1 MGLKIQKNQQN
12 KDFHVQVIAASQG
25 DAHAFEALYQEFFPK
40 ISRFVV
46 YRVSDVENA
55 EDLVSDIFVKAWESL
70 QNGVVIGSFQN
81 WIFTVARNRVIDF
94 YRTSKTTADLFEL
107 ENQLH
112 YTDRIIETID
122 LDLALQDDLTLA
134 ESDIGLDAKNKPAAA
149 APIPGS
155 SSVDIA
161 AKPLDDDDVVIGGSS
176 SGSGITLS
184 GDSGISLL
192 DPADSGLSLE
202 EPLELTGSSAE
213 ESLDLGE
220 DDLLKL
226 AESSRAGPALKTD
239 DDFLLTP
246 TEESAEAEESETG
259 SQVIALDTDS
269 EEAIG
274 LGIQAPGMVA
284 MLEEDLG
291 AQPALDLGAVGVTP
305 GLGMPAAAL
314 AEGPAVVPA
323 GAYWIEAP
331 YSAWNIV
338 ALAACVFFL
347 LLCGAMVYDLLRNMW
362 SWESAGSVNTWLM
375 DKIIGLFE

>member
-1 MGLKIQKNQQN
+1 ASGT
-12 KDFHVQVIAASQG
+12 VIGMEKSPGAS
-25 DAHAFEALYQEFFPK
+25 E
-40 ISRFVV
+40 
-46 YRVSDVENA
+46 
-55 EDLVSDIFVKAWESL
+55 SDIQIGES
-70 QNGVVIGSFQN
+70 S
-81 WIFTVARNRVIDF
+81 IDLD
-94 YRTSKTTADLFEL
+94 TSKTPTPPIGKASPSSKATRFE
-107 ENQLH
+107 E
-112 YTDRIIETID
+112 